1 MKILHVIYDDIEN
14 PWVGGGGAS
23 RAREINRLLAKKH
36 SITMLTG
43 NFPEAK
49 SRRIDGINFVR
60 IGFSKRYFLSR
71 LTFTLLIP
79 FYLRKFDSELV
90 VNDFSVFSP
99 VFCHW
104 FIRKPVIHTFYH
116 RIGRQVFKK
125 FWILG
130 VFAFL
135 FEKIFL
141 ATAQNIITISP
152 SVTQKIARKNDKRR
166 IECIFTG
173 VDSAL
178 FDVDPAPKGSLVTE
192 RYKGEYIAYL
202 GRLDIYMKGL
212 DVLIESFHKL
222 SDNAVMLK
230 IAGSGLKK
238 NRDKIEQLINRY
250 QLSSR
255 VQLLGRISDEEKKEF
270 LQQAAF
276 VVMPSRFEGWGIAAI
291 EAAACGKAVIGT
303 NIPGLQDAIID
314 GKTGLLIEPNNPEV
328 LADAMQ
334 TLLQDENLCT
344 SLGQNARSWAESFKW
359 DVIAEKQEA
368 FYKEILR
375 RSN

>member
-1 MKILHVIYDDIEN
+1 MKILHVIYDDLNN
-14 PWVGGGGAS
+14 PWLGGGGAS

-43 NFPEAK
+43 NFPGAK
-49 SRRIDGINFVR
+49 SGRIEGINFVR
-60 IGFSKRYFLSR
+60 IGFAQHYFLSR
-71 LTFTLLIP
+71 LTFTLSVP
-79 FYLRKFDSELV
+79 FYLRKFDFDLI

-99 VFCHW
+99 VFCNW
-104 FIRKPVIHTFYH
+104 YIKKPVVHTFYH
-116 RIGRQVFKK
+116 FIGRQAFKK
-125 FWILG
+125 FWVLG

-141 ATAQNIITISP
+141 TTAQNIITISP

-178 FDVDPAPKGSLVTE
+178 FDVESV
-192 RYKGEYIAYL
+192 KGEYIAFL

-222 SDNAVMLK
+222 SDNTVMLK
-230 IAGSGLKK
+230 IAGSGPKK
-238 NRDKIEQLINRY
+238 NRDKIEQLIKKY

-270 LQQAAF
+270 LQHAAF

-291 EAAACGKAVIGT
+291 EAAACGKTVIGT
-303 NIPGLQDAIID
+303 NIPGLQDAIISE
-314 GKTGLLIEPNNPEV
+314 KTGLLIEPNNADV

-334 TLLQDENLCT
+334 TLLQDENMRT

-368 FYKEILR
+368 FYKEILTR
-375 RSN
+375 NN

>member
-1 MKILHVIYDDIEN
+1 
-14 PWVGGGGAS
+14 
-23 RAREINRLLAKKH
+23 
-36 SITMLTG
+36 MLTG
-43 NFPEAK
+43 NFPGAK
-49 SRRIDGINFVR
+49 SGKIDGINFVR
-60 IGFSKRYFLSR
+60 IGFAKHYFLSR
-71 LTFTLLIP
+71 LTFALLVP
-79 FYLRKFDSELV
+79 FYLRKFDSDLM

-99 VFCHW
+99 VFCNW
-104 FIRKPVIHTFYH
+104 YIRKPVIHTFYH

-141 ATAQNIITISP
+141 KTARNIITISP
-152 SVTQKIARKNDKRR
+152 SVTQQIARKNDKRR

-178 FDVDPAPKGSLVTE
+178 FDVDPAVQGKG
-192 RYKGEYIAYL
+192 GYIAFL

-212 DVLIESFHKL
+212 DVLIEAFHKL
-222 SDNAVMLK
+222 SDNEVMLK
-230 IAGSGLKK
+230 IAGSGQKK
-238 NRDKIEQLINRY
+238 NRDKIEQLINKF

-255 VQLLGRISDEEKKEF
+255 VKLLGRISDKEKKEF
-270 LQQAAF
+270 LQRAAC

-303 NIPGLQDAIID
+303 NIPGLQDSIIP
-314 GKTGLLIEPNNPEV
+314 GKTGLLIEPNNPEA
-328 LADAMQ
+328 LTDAMQ
-334 TLLQDENLCT
+334 TLLHDENMCI
-344 SLGQNARSWAESFKW
+344 SLGQNARSWAKSFTW

-368 FYKEILR
+368 FYKEILM